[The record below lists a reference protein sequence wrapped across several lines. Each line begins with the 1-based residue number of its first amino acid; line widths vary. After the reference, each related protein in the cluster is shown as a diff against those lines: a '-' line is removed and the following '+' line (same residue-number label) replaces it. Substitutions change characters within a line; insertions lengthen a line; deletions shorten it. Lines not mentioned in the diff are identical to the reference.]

1 MSGERDLGS
10 YVADMIEACE
20 RTVVFAQGISDVE
33 LTDESR
39 PQCAAVLHD
48 LMILGEA
55 AKQVP
60 DEWKQRYDEIPW
72 KRIAGMRD
80 KIAHYYFGL
89 NIGAV
94 LLTVRTSVPA
104 ILPQLRAMLEA
115 MDAEESRRMPS
126 PGSCPSLLEEGFSAE
141 FVDDLR
147 PVSGRCRSDCHE
159 R

>member
-20 RTVVFAQGISDVE
+20 RIVVFAQGVSDAE
-33 LTDESR
+33 LSDESR
-39 PQCAAVLHD
+39 PHCAAVLHY

-89 NIGAV
+89 NRGAI
-94 LLTVRTSVPA
+94 LLTVRTSVPT

-115 MDAEESRRMPS
+115 MDAEES
-126 PGSCPSLLEEGFSAE
+126 
-141 FVDDLR
+141 
-147 PVSGRCRSDCHE
+147 
-159 R
+159 